1 LQTEDYARAILAA
14 DPETTEE
21 QLEEVVAARLER
33 QAILNKPVPPTL
45 WVLLDEAVLHRL
57 IGSRK
62 VMYDQLLALAD
73 ASCRSNVTVQIVPA
87 EVGAHAGLL
96 GAFIVAEFD
105 SAPGT
110 VYMESP
116 DRGQTTELPS
126 VVRRLSLTFDTLRAD
141 ALPRGASRDLIGKV
155 AEERW
160 ATP

>member
-1 LQTEDYARAILAA
+1 MAAAEYARAILAA
-14 DPETTEE
+14 DPEPTED
-21 QLEEVVAARLER
+21 QLTDLVTARPER
-33 QAILNKPVPPTL
+33 QAVLDKPIPPTL
-45 WVLLDEAVLHRL
+45 WVLDEVVLHRL

-73 ASCRSNVTVQIVPA
+73 ASCRSNITVQSVPT

-96 GAFIVAEFD
+96 GAFIVADFD
-105 SAPGT
+105 NEPST

-116 DRGQTTELPS
+116 EQGQTTQLPS
-126 VVRRLSLTFDTLRAD
+126 VVRRLGRTFDTLRAD